1 MLTKTV
7 DGKEVVCTPEEE
19 AAIRAEWAEND
30 IEREVSNAAAKAK
43 ADKKASLLTQPN
55 KSVTVQDLIDLGLV

>member
-1 MLTKTV
+1 MLTKMV